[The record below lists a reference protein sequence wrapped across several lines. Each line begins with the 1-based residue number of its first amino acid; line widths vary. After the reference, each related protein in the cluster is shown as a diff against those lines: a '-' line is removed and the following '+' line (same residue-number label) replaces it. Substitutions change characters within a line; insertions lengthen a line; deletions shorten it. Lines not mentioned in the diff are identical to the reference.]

1 MLTTANIVTAVFVLA
16 AFGIVRNQIRA
27 NGFFAALVLSIG
39 PLIGLLILFGLVL
52 FFGTGLSLA
61 ANNFVEQ
68 QETPKVQQDAPPV
81 ELGTF
86 HDSPADALEHAFK
99 VMETQENKYATQVN

>member
-16 AFGIVRNQIRA
+16 AFGIIRNQIRA
-27 NGFFAALVLSIG
+27 NGFFAGLVLSIG

-61 ANNFVEQ
+61 ANYYVEQ
-68 QETPKVQQDAPPV
+68 QETPKVQQ
-81 ELGTF
+81 GTF
-86 HDSPADALEHAFK
+86 HDSPADALEYAFE
-99 VMETQENKYATQVN
+99 VMETQGNKYADQ